1 MAKKILVWFW
11 GALEACSIW
20 ILCLISPNNP
30 NNSNLLWAIW
40 TVNMWIFIASTGSI
54 LCVII
59 KLFYDNWD
67 KEGD

>member
-1 MAKKILVWFW
+1 MAKKILAWLW
-11 GALEACSIW
+11 GALEACNIW

-30 NNSNLLWAIW
+30 NNSNLLWTIW
-40 TVNMWIFIASTGSI
+40 TVNLWVFLASTI
-54 LCVII
+54 LLLYVII